1 MPIRQ
6 RLMTIVLLTS
16 GLVVLLTCAAFLAY
30 EVVSYRRGAVE
41 QLSTVAAIV
50 ATNSTAALAFENPED
65 ARDILAALRAE
76 PTVVAAALYDRS
88 GFPFAFYPESLA
100 ASAPRAPRTDGFRF
114 EGGTLVGFQPVV
126 EGGNRRLGTLYLQ
139 ASVGALYDRL
149 RLYAGIAVLVF
160 GVALVV
166 AYFVSRVLQRQI
178 SGPILGLAQVAEAVS
193 QRRDY
198 SVRAPQLG
206 GDELGQ
212 LTDGLNHMLA
222 AIQAHNQERE
232 QADQKL
238 HAQVA
243 RLDLLNHITR
253 AIGERQD
260 LSSIFEVVLGT
271 IEENL
276 PIDFG
281 AVCVYDGNAASLT
294 VTAIGRHSGQAAEAI
309 GLVMGASIPI
319 DNNGL
324 ARCLQGHL
332 VYEADTSDT
341 GFPFPD
347 RLAGQGLHSLV
358 AAPLLLE
365 SQVFGILLA
374 ARRPAAA
381 FTSSDCEFLRQLS
394 EHVALAVHQ
403 AQTNTA
409 LQKAYDDLRQS
420 QQAVLQQERLRALGQ
435 MASGIA
441 HDINN
446 AISPVTLYIQSLL
459 EQEKGLS
466 PRGREYLET
475 IERAVDDVTATVARM
490 REFYRQREPQLALAP
505 ADLNTLVPQVLHLTR
520 ARWADMPQQRGV
532 VIDTRTE
539 LAPALPAIMA
549 AENEIREAL
558 TNLVFN
564 AVDAMPDG
572 GTLTVSTGFNE
583 PHVFVAVTDTGLGM
597 SEETRRR
604 CLEPFFTTKGD
615 RGTGLGLAMVY
626 GMVQRHS
633 ADIEIDS
640 AVGRGTTVRLRF
652 AVPADIGPGPE
663 GTTAYRMPAR
673 QRILVVDDDPL
684 LLKSLRDTLE
694 SDGHVIVTANG
705 GRQGID
711 AFAAAR
717 EGGEPFG
724 VVITDLGMPHVDGR
738 QVASEIKQLSPST
751 PIILLT
757 GWGQRLEAEHDVPA
771 DVDRLLSKP
780 PKLNALRDA
789 IAHCV
794 QLAREST

>member
-1 MPIRQ
+1 
-6 RLMTIVLLTS
+6 MTIVLLTS
-16 GLVVLLTCAAFLAY
+16 GFVVLLTCATFIAY
-30 EVVSYRRGAVE
+30 ELVSFRRAAVQ
-41 QLSTVAAIV
+41 QLSTIGAII
-50 ATNSTAALAFENPED
+50 ATNSTAALAFENADD

-76 PTVVAAALYDRS
+76 PNVVAATLYDRS
-88 GFPFAFYPESLA
+88 GLPFAFYPESLA
-100 ASAPRAPRTDGFRF
+100 ATAPHAPRADGFRF
-114 EGGTLVGFQPVV
+114 EDGALVGFQPVV

-139 ASVGALYDRL
+139 ASMAGLYDRV
-149 RLYAGIAVLVF
+149 RLYVGIAVLVF
-160 GVALVV
+160 GVALVA
-166 AYFVSRVLQRQI
+166 AYFLSRVLQRQI
-178 SGPILGLAQVAEAVS
+178 SGPILGLARVAQAVS
-193 QRRDY
+193 DRRDY

-206 GDELGQ
+206 SDELGQ
-212 LTDGLNHMLA
+212 LTEGINHMLA

-232 QADQKL
+232 DADRKL

-260 LSSIFEVVLGT
+260 LSSIFEVILGSL
-271 IEENL
+271 EENM
-276 PIDFG
+276 PVDFG
-281 AVCVYDGNAASLT
+281 GVCVYDGQAESLT
-294 VTAIGRHSGQAAEAI
+294 VTAIGRHSADLAAAMTL
-309 GLVMGASIPI
+309 GVGSKIPI

-324 ARCLQGHL
+324 ARCIQGHL
-332 VYEADTSDT
+332 AYDPNTSET
-341 GFPFPD
+341 GFPFPE
-347 RLAGQGLHSLV
+347 RLASQGLHSLV

-374 ARRPAAA
+374 ARRQPAS
-381 FTSSDCEFLRQLS
+381 FTSSDCEFIRQLS

-403 AQTNTA
+403 AQTNSA
-409 LQKAYDDLRQS
+409 LQRAYDDLRQS

-446 AISPVTLYIQSLL
+446 AISPITLYIQSLL
-459 EQEKGLS
+459 EREPTLS
-466 PRGREYLET
+466 PRAREYLET

-505 ADLNTLVPQVLHLTR
+505 ANLNTLVPQVLHLTR
-520 ARWADMPQQRGV
+520 ARWADMPQQRGM
-532 VIDTRTE
+532 VIDARTE
-539 LAPALPAIMA
+539 LAPELPAIMG

-572 GTLTVSTGFNE
+572 GTLTVSTGFST

-597 SEETRRR
+597 TEETRRR
-604 CLEPFFTTKGD
+604 CLEPFFTTKGE

-633 ADIEIDS
+633 AEIDIES
-640 AVGRGTTVRLRF
+640 APGRGTTVRLRF
-652 AVPADIGPGPE
+652 AVPEEVGTGPE
-663 GTTAYRMPAR
+663 PTVYRMPSR
-673 QRILVVDDDPL
+673 QRILIVDDDPM

-694 SDGHVIVTANG
+694 ADGHVIVTANG
-705 GRQGID
+705 GQEGID
-711 AFAAAR
+711 TFAAAR
-717 EGGEPFG
+717 SGGEPFG

-738 QVASEIKQLSPST
+738 RVASEIKSLSAST

-757 GWGQRLEAEHDVPA
+757 GWGQRLAAENDVPPH
-771 DVDRLLSKP
+771 VDRLLSKP

-789 IAHCV
+789 IAQCV
-794 QLAREST
+794 QLARNSA